1 VIVEKVSGE
10 PLLQF
15 LQQRIFAPL
24 NMKSVADTDK
34 TKLGDTDPTG
44 YLRYALGPPRPAPR
58 EGSGWLFAAGELA
71 MSAEDL
77 ARWDIS
83 IINQN
88 LMKPGS
94 YQEFETEVL
103 LKNGLGTRY
112 GLGVMVRPEL
122 GHRELAHDGE
132 VSGFTSDNLVFPD
145 ERIAVVVLTNQ
156 DAAAAS
162 EAIATGIAPL
172 LLASDDPATPQ
183 KLAQARQIFE
193 TLQHGTIDRSLFT
206 DNANFYF
213 NEQALKDFASSLGPL
228 GTPTEFIQTRQA
240 LRGGMKL
247 RVYTIKFPKSGLR
260 AWTYEMPDGKLEQL
274 QIAPL
279 D

>member
-1 VIVEKVSGE
+1 LS
-10 PLLQF
+10 
-15 LQQRIFAPL
+15 
-24 NMKSVADTDK
+24 
-34 TKLGDTDPTG
+34 
-44 YLRYALGPPRPAPR
+44 
-58 EGSGWLFAAGELA
+58 
-71 MSAEDL
+71 
-77 ARWDIS
+77 
-83 IINQN
+83 
-88 LMKPGS
+88 
-94 YQEFETEVL
+94 
-103 LKNGLGTRY
+103 
-112 GLGVMVRPEL
+112 
-122 GHRELAHDGE
+122 HDGE

-145 ERIAVVVLTNQ
+145 ERVAVVVLTNQ

-183 KLAQARQIFE
+183 KLAQARRIFE

-213 NEQALKDFASSLGPL
+213 NEQALRDFASSLGPL
-228 GTPTEFIQTRQA
+228 GTPTEFTQTRQL

-247 RVYTIKFPKSGLR
+247 RVYTIKFPKSELR